1 MIIKNE
7 LKTYQIGN
15 KLKIDILPSGDIY
28 KIHYEEYMINQLKGN
43 LIDGMV
49 SNIYLR
55 NFNTK
60 EVEPLLGLKS
70 SNVKTTLL
78 RNQILYE
85 GFVLGVRYEVLLSV
99 KDFTFI
105 YQVSLEG
112 SGEYELYFTQDIGL
126 NHEGAILNNEAYNAQ
141 YLDHRIL
148 KQKMDI

>member
-60 EVEPLLGLKS
+60 S
-70 SNVKTTLL
+70 
-78 RNQILYE
+78 R
-85 GFVLGVRYEVLLSV
+85 
-99 KDFTFI
+99 TFI
-105 YQVSLEG
+105 
-112 SGEYELYFTQDIGL
+112 
-126 NHEGAILNNEAYNAQ
+126 
-141 YLDHRIL
+141 RI
-148 KQKMDI
+148 KK